1 MKNIDFFGLHTQ
13 FFLDH
18 GFEIN
23 QNYMLF
29 QKSFPIGSQVIF
41 VHHHEDSRGTCLEYN
56 LGIRIHQVEELIHE
70 FLPTL
75 SGFSERSITLVQSQE
90 KISKNIPRSFIIHG
104 EEELTDVLHRGEN
117 FLLTDGIPWLDKMID
132 PLNLEIAF
140 FERKSNFFKSHNF
153 VYNAFRATALSK
165 LFNPKDYPYLRQL
178 FLEHIEEKQM
188 TPFTIA
194 SFLKFLDYLDKLD

>member
-23 QNYMLF
+23 QNFMLF
-29 QKSFPIGSQVIF
+29 QKSFPIGNQVIF
-41 VHHHEDSRGTCLEYN
+41 VHHQEDARGTCLEYN
-56 LGIRIHQVEELIHE
+56 FGIRIHQVEELIHQ

-75 SGFSERSITLVQSQE
+75 SGFSERSITLVQSQD
-90 KISKNIPRSFIIHG
+90 KISKISTDAFIIRQ
-104 EEELTDVLHRGEN
+104 EDELNEIIHRGEE
-117 FLLTDGIPWLDKMID
+117 FLLTKGIPWLDKMID

-140 FERKSNFFKSHNF
+140 FERKSNFFTSHNF

-178 FLEHIEEKQM
+178 FLEHIEEKEM

-194 SFLKFLDYLDKLD
+194 SFLKFLDYLDKLI